1 MKMFLTRI
9 GFGSKAV
16 VTGDITQ
23 IDLQR
28 NQRSGLV
35 DACQVLKD
43 VRGIAF
49 NRFSSVD
56 VVRHPLVA
64 RIVDAYE
71 ESHELQNE
79 HDAEIVNLK
88 HATAMNKSR
97 RR

>member
-1 MKMFLTRI
+1 MFLTRI

-28 NQRSGLV
+28 SQKSGLV
-35 DACQVLKD
+35 DAVNVLKN

-49 NRFSSVD
+49 TRFTSAD

-71 ESHELQNE
+71 
-79 HDAEIVNLK
+79 AVTAPK
-88 HATAMNKSR
+88 PAATRNAAKK
-97 RR
+97 